1 MLAAMA
7 ILYEVTMNRVTIYT
21 TEACGYCRTA
31 KALLD
36 RRAIPYEEIN
46 LARDPDGRSALAQ
59 RTGMMTFPQVL
70 IDGDPIGGYQ
80 ELSAAD
86 RAGRLEDLAAAA

>member
-1 MLAAMA
+1 MTDTRL
-7 ILYEVTMNRVTIYT
+7 TIYT

-36 RRAIPYEEIN
+36 RKTIPYEEIN
-46 LARDPDGRSALAQ
+46 LARDPGGRMALVE

-70 IDGDPIGGYQ
+70 IDGQPIGGYQ
-80 ELSAAD
+80 ELSAAA
-86 RAGRLEDLAAAA
+86 RAGVLDDLAPAA

>member
-1 MLAAMA
+1 M
-7 ILYEVTMNRVTIYT
+7 TTPRVTIYT

-46 LARDPDGRSALAQ
+46 LARDPDGRTALVQ
-59 RTGMMTFPQVL
+59 RTGMMTFPQVI
-70 IDGDPIGGYQ
+70 IDQEPIGGYQ

-86 RAGRLEDLAAAA
+86 RAGRLDELAAAA

>member
-1 MLAAMA
+1 MA
-7 ILYEVTMNRVTIYT
+7 ILYEVTTNRVTIYT

-36 RRAIPYEEIN
+36 RKTIPYQEIN
-46 LARDPDGRSALAQ
+46 LARDPDGRMALVE
-59 RTGMMTFPQVL
+59 RTGMMTFPQVV
-70 IDGDPIGGYQ
+70 IDGEPIGGYQ

-86 RAGRLEDLAAAA
+86 RAGDLDGLGAAA

>member
-1 MLAAMA
+1 M
-7 ILYEVTMNRVTIYT
+7 TKRVTIYT

-36 RRAIPYEEIN
+36 RKAIPYEEIN

-70 IDGDPIGGYQ
+70 VDGDPIGGYQ

-86 RAGRLEDLAAAA
+86 RAGRLETLAAAA

>member
-1 MLAAMA
+1 
-7 ILYEVTMNRVTIYT
+7 MNRVTIYT

-46 LARDPDGRSALAQ
+46 LARDPNGRMKLVE
-59 RTGMMTFPQVL
+59 RTGMMTFPQVI
-70 IDGDPIGGYQ
+70 IDDKPIGGYQ
-80 ELSAAD
+80 ELSAAE
-86 RAGRLEDLAAAA
+86 RAGRLEALAA